1 MAFIITL
8 SFLFTKL
15 ISEADLELKYY
26 HRKILQSFGANHMCI
41 IKYLIFTDTSELIN
55 QDRKIILWE
64 ISLPLP
70 NTWIGDQQNFCYTYK
85 SFI

>member
-26 HRKILQSFGANHMCI
+26 HRKILQSFGANRMGI
-41 IKYLIFTDTSELIN
+41 VKYLIFTDYFRIN
-55 QDRKIILWE
+55 
-64 ISLPLP
+64 
-70 NTWIGDQQNFCYTYK
+70 K
-85 SFI
+85 SGQKSNNLRNKSTFTKHLDW